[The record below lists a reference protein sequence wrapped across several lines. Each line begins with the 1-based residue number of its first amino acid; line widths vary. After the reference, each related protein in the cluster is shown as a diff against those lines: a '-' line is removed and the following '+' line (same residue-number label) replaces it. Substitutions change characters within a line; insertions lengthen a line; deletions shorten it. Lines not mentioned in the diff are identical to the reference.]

1 MLKRNKQTTILLTG
15 ASGFI
20 GKYLLDILKD
30 HYSVIAMA
38 RRSGTEAGVPFHP
51 NIRWVQWNI
60 ANKLNYSEVMGYLIG
75 RGGVDIVIHLAG
87 YYDYE
92 YDNNPEYQKTNIN
105 GTRNVLQLATN
116 IDVKHFIFASSLAA
130 CKFPHNGRYVN
141 ENTLPNADFAYARS
155 KKIGEEL
162 CKEYSSFFTCSVVRF
177 AAVFSDW
184 CEYGP
189 LYQFL
194 STWLS
199 SKWDS
204 KILGGN
210 GESAITYIHIQDLT
224 TLILQLIKKQKELPR
239 YGTYIASPN
248 GSVSHKDLFV
258 NASRDYFGKPSKPLY
273 IPKTL
278 AYPGLLAKTLFGKI
292 NLMPKPF
299 EKIWMLQYVD
309 IKLNVD
315 ATKTKQ
321 LLSWETITRY
331 HILRRLIHLLDKMKS
346 HPSEWLIKNEA
357 ATKRQT
363 YRPNMLIYE
372 QLIKD
377 ETIILDKIEASLFSE
392 ENSQK
397 FPNYKKLNLK
407 ELRVSLS
414 TLYHLLLAS
423 VRSADRSLMQNYMEE
438 IALNR
443 YASGFTAE
451 EMVHAISGVSNTVMN
466 ELGSIPELIDEKQ
479 EIYDYVGLTFQ
490 LAMDVLEDVFENMD
504 RKLPKEKLVLPGKQ
518 RDEERE
524 QEIKSLS
531 AFYQEY
537 SGEDQIKASTP
548 E

>member
-20 GKYLLDILKD
+20 GKYLLNILKD
-30 HYSVIAMA
+30 DYSVIAMA

-87 YYDYE
+87 YYDFE
-92 YDNNPEYQKTNIN
+92 YDDNSEYERTNIN

-130 CKFPHNGRYVN
+130 CKFPHNGQYIN
-141 ENTLPNADFAYARS
+141 ENTLPNAEFAYARS
-155 KKIGEEL
+155 KKIGEEM
-162 CKEYSSFFTCSVVRF
+162 CKEYSSHFTCSVVRF
-177 AAVFSDW
+177 AAVYSDW

-199 SKWDS
+199 GHWDS
-204 KILGGN
+204 RILGGK
-210 GESAITYIHIQDLT
+210 GESAITYIHIHDLSN
-224 TLILQLIKKQKELPR
+224 LILQLIKKQSELPS
-239 YGTYIASPN
+239 YGTYVASPD
-248 GSVSHKDLFV
+248 GSVSHKEIFGI
-258 NASRDYFGKPSKPLY
+258 ATRDYYGKHSKPLF
-273 IPKTL
+273 IPKLL
-278 AYPGLLAKTLFGKI
+278 AYPGVLAKTILSKI
-292 NLMPKPF
+292 NLISKPF
-299 EKIWMLQYVD
+299 EKLWMLQYVD
-309 IKLNVD
+309 LKLNVD
-315 ATKTKQ
+315 ATKTQKV
-321 LLSWETITRY
+321 LSWKLTPRY

-346 HPSEWLIKNEA
+346 HPNEWMIKNEA
-357 ATKRQT
+357 ATRRQT
-363 YRPNMLIYE
+363 HRPNMLIYE

-377 ETIILDKIEASLFSE
+377 ESKILDKIEYILFSE
-392 ENSQK
+392 ENNLK
-397 FPNYKKLNLK
+397 FPNYKKLSLK

-414 TLYHLLLAS
+414 MLYHLLLAS

-443 YASGFTAE
+443 YTSGFTVE
-451 EMVHAISGVSNTVMN
+451 EMVLAISGISDTIITD
-466 ELGSIPELIDEKQ
+466 LGAIPELENEKQ
-479 EIYDYVGLTFQ
+479 EVYDYIGLTFQ
-490 LAMDVLEDVFENMD
+490 LAMDVLEDVFETMD
-504 RKLPKEKLVLPGKQ
+504 RKLPREKLILSGKE
-518 RDEERE
+518 RNKERE
-524 QEIKSLS
+524 EEIKSLS

-537 SGEDQIKASTP
+537 SNKDQTKASTP

>member
-30 HYSVIAMA
+30 DFSVIAMA

-87 YYDYE
+87 YYDFE
-92 YDNNPEYQKTNIN
+92 YNDNPEYERTNIN

-130 CKFPHNGRYVN
+130 CKFPNNGQYVT
-141 ENTLPNADFAYARS
+141 ENTLPTADFAYARS
-155 KKIGEEL
+155 KKIGEEM
-162 CKEYSSFFTCSVVRF
+162 CKEYASCFTCSVVRF

-199 SKWDS
+199 DKWDS
-204 KILGGN
+204 RILGGK
-210 GESAITYIHIQDLT
+210 GESAITYIHIHDLSNM
-224 TLILQLIKKQKELPR
+224 ILQLIRKQNELPR
-239 YGTYIASPN
+239 YGTYLASSD
-248 GSVSHKDLFV
+248 GSVSHKELFSH
-258 NASRDYFGKPSKPLY
+258 ATRDFFGQPSKPLF
-273 IPKTL
+273 IPKL
-278 AYPGLLAKTLFGKI
+278 MAYPGLSAKTILGKI
-292 NLMPKPF
+292 NLVSKPF
-299 EKIWMLQYVD
+299 EKFWMIQYID
-309 IKLNVD
+309 KKLNVD
-315 ATKTKQ
+315 AIKTQQ
-321 LLSWETITRY
+321 LLSWETTPRY

-346 HPSEWLIKNEA
+346 HPNEWLIKNEA

-363 YRPNMLIYE
+363 HRPNLLIYE

-377 ETIILDKIEASLFSE
+377 ETNILNKIESILFSE
-392 ENSQK
+392 ENRDK
-397 FPNYKKLNLK
+397 FPNYKKLSQK
-407 ELRVSLS
+407 DLRISLS

-438 IALNR
+438 IALKR
-443 YASGFTAE
+443 YTSGFTVQ
-451 EMVHAISGVSNTVMN
+451 EMVNAISGISQTITE
-466 ELGSIPELIDEKQ
+466 ELGTIPEFNNEKQ

-490 LAMDVLEDVFENMD
+490 LAIDVLEDVFENMD
-504 RKLPKEKLVLPGKQ
+504 RKMPKEKLELLTTH
-518 RDEERE
+518 RDDERAE
-524 QEIKSLS
+524 EIKSLS

-537 SGEDQIKASTP
+537 SNKDQIKASTP